1 MITKDQEEV
10 QPRSGEPGFR
20 LDEDELREFSR
31 GQLAA
36 YKTPKRILRKD
47 NLERGPN
54 GKANYKTMQVFS
66 KEQLA
71 SRQEL
76 CHAVSS
82 ADPVCALNQADA

>member
-1 MITKDQEEV
+1 MQLN
-10 QPRSGEPGFR
+10 PGFR

-47 NLERGPN
+47 NLERTPN
-54 GKANYKTMQVFS
+54 GKADYKTIQAFS

-82 ADPVCALNQADA
+82 ADSVCALNQADA

>member
-1 MITKDQEEV
+1 MQLN
-10 QPRSGEPGFR
+10 PGFR

-47 NLERGPN
+47 NLERGPD

-66 KEQLA
+66 KEQVA

-82 ADPVCALNQADA
+82 DDPVCALNQADA